1 MFSESTPRH
10 ATSAPL
16 LRLRLKQISR
26 TLSFAARTRACGRG
40 IEAVENRPKL
50 DHLAWNSFGVP
61 EKQPTGIIRFSASQW
76 NHRSNNHCL
85 YSVRLDSPV
94 ETELECEQ
102 HPLRFLS
109 RSSTAENQNSLRL
122 RKLQITSWISI
133 QHRGVSRCGIWY
145 TCKSLPREIRKWMEI
160 P

>member
-10 ATSAPL
+10 ATSASL

-26 TLSFAARTRACGRG
+26 ALSFAAYTRVCGRK

-76 NHRSNNHCL
+76 NHRNNHCR
-85 YSVRLDSPV
+85 YFARSDSLV

-109 RSSTAENQNSLRL
+109 RPSTTEIQNFPRL
-122 RKLQITSWISI
+122 RKLQITSWIFI
-133 QHRGVSRCGIWY
+133 
-145 TCKSLPREIRKWMEI
+145 
-160 P
+160 